1 LVDGNLAGGQQM
13 TALGFAPQSDPRAFR
28 NALGRF
34 ATGVTVITTQGP
46 EGPMGFTANS
56 FAALSLDPPLVLWSP
71 ARSSARFPVFSTAQ
85 AFAIHVL
92 AADQATLG
100 ARFVRGGAGFDGLE
114 HDLNGQDVPVLAEAL
129 ARFDCRLHATHDGG
143 DHLIVVG
150 LVERAMYRE
159 GEPLVFSQGG
169 YGGFHPHS

>member
-1 LVDGNLAGGQQM
+1 M
-13 TALGFAPQSDPRAFR
+13 TLLGFAPQSDPRAFR

-46 EGPMGFTANS
+46 DGPVGFTANS

-71 ARSSARFPVFSTAQ
+71 ARASSRFAVFSTAQ
-85 AFAIHVL
+85 AFSIHVL
-92 AADQATLG
+92 AADQVALG

-114 HDLNGQDVPVLAEAL
+114 HDVNSEGAPVLPDTL

-150 LVERAMYRE
+150 RVDHAMYRE
-159 GEPLVFSQGG
+159 GEPLVFSMGG
-169 YGGFHPHS
+169 YGAFAPHA